1 MVLATPLA
9 HAAVSNSIKLNLGW
23 VDILMIGIYFA
34 VVIGIAF
41 VARSRVKTSMDF
53 FLSGRSMPAWITGLA
68 FVSANLGAT
77 EILGMAANG
86 AQIGMATL
94 HYYLIGA
101 VPAMVFLGLVLMPF
115 YYGSKV
121 RSVPEFMLRRFG
133 KPAHVA
139 NSIAFAVSN
148 VLIAG
153 INLYA
158 MAIVIEAML
167 GWPEWVAIVVS
178 GGFVLVYITLGGL
191 SSAIYNEVMQFFV
204 IVAGLVPLTIVGL
217 NRIHGWGGLVDA
229 LKHTQSAKLLSTWA
243 GTGIGDVTNPIGA
256 NWLAIV
262 FGLGFV
268 LSFGYWT
275 TNFTEVQ
282 RALSAKNMSA
292 ARRTPLIGAFPKL
305 FIPFLVII
313 PGLIAAAT
321 FGNQLSADAT
331 SGKLTY
337 NDVIPKL
344 IQLYLPT
351 GVLGIAVTG
360 LLASFMAGMAANV
373 SSFNTVF
380 TYDIWQR
387 YIKKDRPDGY
397 YLTVGRWV
405 TVIGVLIG
413 ILTAFIAAS
422 AGNIMTYLQT
432 LFSFF
437 NAPLFGV
444 FILGLIW
451 KRMTG
456 VAAFW
461 SYLAGIVAPAI
472 VYTAYLLN
480 NKLFETATAETL
492 YGAIISFVTVIVLGL
507 ILSTFTTPKTID
519 ELKGLVYG
527 VGKIDL
533 TKDVVAG
540 DTAWYRSPAL
550 LGTAAL
556 VLCVVLYLPFL

>member
-1 MVLATPLA
+1 MVLA
-9 HAAVSNSIKLNLGW
+9 AANEGIRLDLGW
-23 VDILMIGIYFA
+23 VDYLMIIVYFA
-34 VVIGIAF
+34 VVIGIGF
-41 VARSRVKTSMDF
+41 TARKQVRTSMDF

-94 HYYLIGA
+94 HYYLVGA
-101 VPAMVFLGLVLMPF
+101 VPAMVFLGLVMMPF

-133 KPAHVA
+133 KAPHLV

-167 GWPEWVAIVVS
+167 GWPEWLAIVVS
-178 GGFVLVYITLGGL
+178 AGFVLVYITLGGL

-204 IVAGLVPLTIVGL
+204 IIAGLIPLTIVGL
-217 NRIHGWGGLVDA
+217 HRVGGWDGLSKA
-229 LKHTQSAKLLSTWA
+229 ITETQGVQHLQAWA
-243 GTGIGDVTNPIGA
+243 GTGFGDVTNPIGA

-262 FGLGFV
+262 LGLGFV
-268 LSFGYWT
+268 LGFGYWT

-282 RALSAKNMSA
+282 RAFSAKNMSA
-292 ARRTPLIGAFPKL
+292 ARRTPLIAAIPKL
-305 FIPFLVII
+305 FIPAIVVI
-313 PGLIAAAT
+313 PGLIAAAVV
-321 FGNQLSADAT
+321 GNQFADG
-331 SGKLTY
+331 SLTY
-337 NDVIPKL
+337 NDAIPKL
-344 IQLYLPT
+344 IQMYLPT
-351 GVLGIAVTG
+351 GVLGVAVTG

-387 YIKKDRPDGY
+387 YIKPNMPDVH
-397 YLTVGRWV
+397 YLKTGRWV
-405 TVIGVLIG
+405 TVVGVLVG
-413 ILTAFIAAS
+413 IATAFIAAQAS
-422 AGNIMTYLQT
+422 NIMTYMQT

-437 NAPLFGV
+437 NAPLFAV
-444 FILGLIW
+444 FILGLLW
-451 KRMTG
+451 KRMTTAG
-456 VAAFW
+456 ALWGYV
-461 SYLAGIVAPAI
+461 LGIVTPTI
-472 VYTAYLLN
+472 TWIAYLVN
-480 NKLFETATAETL
+480 PDLFATATAETL
-492 YGAIISFVTVIVLGL
+492 YGAIISFVTVLVVGFVVSMVTKPKDEKELG
-507 ILSTFTTPKTID
+507 
-519 ELKGLVYG
+519 GLVYG

-533 TKDVVAG
+533 HSDSVAT

-550 LGTAAL
+550 LGTVAL
-556 VLCVVLYLPFL
+556 ILCVVLYLPFL

>member
-1 MVLATPLA
+1 MVQATPLV
-9 HAAVSNSIKLNLGW
+9 HSAVSNSIKLNLSW

-133 KPAHVA
+133 KPSHIA

-167 GWPEWVAIVVS
+167 GWPEWLAIIVS

-387 YIKKDRPDGY
+387 YIRKDRPDGY